1 MIGSSTQPFS
11 SFLGMN
17 TSVNQPTSALKMHV
31 RNTGKITLPFAD
43 LMFLQAT
50 GNYSWLHWKD
60 GQRMLLPRTLKY
72 YEPQLPIELFVRAHR
87 SCIINI
93 HYIERMV
100 PTYPDRGGFIHLRS
114 GDVLPVSRRRWVAI
128 RKIYQSLPS
137 ITDRY
142 TLTGKA

>member
-1 MIGSSTQPFS
+1 
-11 SFLGMN
+11 MN

>member
-1 MIGSSTQPFS
+1 
-11 SFLGMN
+11 MN
-17 TSVNQPTSALKMHV
+17 TSLNQSTSALKMHV

-60 GQRMLLPRTLKY
+60 GQRILLPRTLKY

-100 PTYPDRGGFIHLRS
+100 PTYPDRGGVIHLRS

-128 RKIYQSLPS
+128 RKIYQSLS
-137 ITDRY
+137 TTDRY
-142 TLTGKA
+142 PSTGTA